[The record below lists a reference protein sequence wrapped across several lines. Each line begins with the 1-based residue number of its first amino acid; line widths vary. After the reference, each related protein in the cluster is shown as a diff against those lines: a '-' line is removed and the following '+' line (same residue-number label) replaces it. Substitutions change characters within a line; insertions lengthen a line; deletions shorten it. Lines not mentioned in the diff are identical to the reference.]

1 MLVLIMPTDDKRYKD
16 NSKKRLLSTLKK
28 QFDTTIIGALA
39 AFEER
44 FGELWGHGL
53 RDEDLD
59 EEQREWKEL
68 WMEARARILDN
79 GNSNLRAAQSEIS
92 QYTLSWNRY
101 INKFDFKDSKEQ

>member
-1 MLVLIMPTDDKRYKD
+1 MKAAEKD
-16 NSKKRLLSTLKK
+16 SKEVTFEMAMERLEASVEKLDEGSLPLEE
-28 QFDTTIIGALA
+28 ALA

-101 INKFDFKDSKEQ
+101 VNKFDFKDNKE